1 MNEKKFEITTVD
13 LLLWG
18 QLARHI
24 STVRQ
29 TLMAD
34 GVVRLHK
41 DSELGECYVM
51 TAVGTEKPKTLLI
64 EKEVVHSLIRVLTRG
79 EYSEKDLDE
88 GLVVVLG

>member
-1 MNEKKFEITTVD
+1 MEEKRIQVTTED
-13 LLLWG
+13 LLRWG
-18 QLARHI
+18 HLARHI

-29 TLMAD
+29 TLMVD

-41 DSELGECYVM
+41 DSDLGECYVM
-51 TAVGTEKPKTLLI
+51 TAVGTAKPTTLLI